1 VARTT
6 ISIDD
11 SVYKAGL
18 KRAKALG
25 YKKFSPY
32 CEHLI
37 RKDLAERPEHVT
49 VLREE
54 EPPWPSKTEKP
65 RGSSAA

>member
-1 VARTT
+1 MARTT

-11 SVYKAGL
+11 QVYKAGL

-32 CEHLI
+32 IEHLI
-37 RKDLAERPEHVT
+37 RQDLKDRPAHVT
-49 VLREE
+49 IREE
-54 EPPWPSKTEKP
+54 PELYLHSGKKDK
-65 RGSSAA
+65 GAA